1 MPVQDSDGDGIG
13 DLKGIESRLDHFVDL
28 GVKTI
33 WLSPIYKVFKLKRCF
48 FLRKNIKKLQSPMED
63 FGYDVSDYRD
73 VDPIFGT
80 LDDFRFPQK

>member
-1 MPVQDSDGDGIG
+1 
-13 DLKGIESRLDHFVDL
+13 
-28 GVKTI
+28 
-33 WLSPIYKVFKLKRCF
+33 
-48 FLRKNIKKLQSPMED
+48 MED